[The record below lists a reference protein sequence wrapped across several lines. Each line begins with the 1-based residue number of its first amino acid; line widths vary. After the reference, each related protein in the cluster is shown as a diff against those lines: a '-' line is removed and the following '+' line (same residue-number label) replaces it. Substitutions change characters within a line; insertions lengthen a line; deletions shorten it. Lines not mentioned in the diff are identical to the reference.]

1 MNWSDRITLDA
12 AVPAGKPVI
21 RGSRLAVDFIV
32 GLLGQGWTEADI
44 LRNYPGITHDD
55 IAACLQY
62 ASEILQSEKV
72 YPVAIAW
79 RCDSL
84 RMKIFLAMQLLLFVP
99 QGTMFCGS
107 ERMRRALPIKMYFR
121 AV

>member
-1 MNWSDRITLDA
+1 
-12 AVPAGKPVI
+12 
-21 RGSRLAVDFIV
+21 VDFIV

-72 YPVAIAW
+72 YPVAIA
-79 RCDSL
+79 
-84 RMKIFLAMQLLLFVP
+84 
-99 QGTMFCGS
+99 
-107 ERMRRALPIKMYFR
+107 
-121 AV
+121 

>member
-1 MNWSDRITLDA
+1 MNWGDHIILDA
-12 AVPAGKPVI
+12 AVLVGKPVV

-55 IAACLQY
+55 ITACLRY

-72 YPVAIAW
+72 YPAAIA
-79 RCDSL
+79 
-84 RMKIFLAMQLLLFVP
+84 
-99 QGTMFCGS
+99 
-107 ERMRRALPIKMYFR
+107 
-121 AV
+121 

>member
-1 MNWSDRITLDA
+1 MNWRDRITLDA
-12 AVPAGKPVI
+12 AVLAGKPVV

-44 LRNYPGITHDD
+44 LRNYPGITHDN

-72 YPVAIAW
+72 YPATIA
-79 RCDSL
+79 
-84 RMKIFLAMQLLLFVP
+84 
-99 QGTMFCGS
+99 
-107 ERMRRALPIKMYFR
+107 
-121 AV
+121 

>member
-1 MNWSDRITLDA
+1 MNWRDRITLDA
-12 AVPAGKPVI
+12 SVLAGKPII

-44 LRNYPGITHDD
+44 LRSYPGITHDD

-72 YPVAIAW
+72 YPVAIA
-79 RCDSL
+79 
-84 RMKIFLAMQLLLFVP
+84 
-99 QGTMFCGS
+99 
-107 ERMRRALPIKMYFR
+107 
-121 AV
+121 